1 MAMTVFAQQDP
12 MTSGEFI
19 DMAGERY
26 YAIHHVDEMNPFFIS
41 LVSDSDHW
49 MFVSS
54 TGGLTAGRVSPETA
68 LFPYVPVDRIHDS
81 ALHTGPRTMFNIV
94 KDSEVYQWQP
104 FNRDFNRQYNT
115 VQNLYKNT
123 LGDKLCFE
131 EINLDLQLA
140 FRYTWKTTDEY
151 GFSRDCE
158 IVNLS
163 DGPVSIDLLDGL
175 QNILPAG
182 TPRLTQTVSSNL
194 VDAYKWTEL
203 DLNSG
208 LAMFTVYS
216 GITDRAAPSES
227 LKANTVFSVGLK
239 SPKILLSSEQLE
251 SFGKGKSLSTER
263 HKRGVR
269 GAYFVNSKL
278 TLQPKGKQT
287 WQLLVNVEQ
296 SQSQIISLL
305 AELEDKDELCHSVAK
320 SISAGSD
327 QLLKIV
333 AATDGLQLTNEENVS
348 VHHYA
353 NTLFNNLRG
362 GVFENKYSISTGD
375 FIVTVKLFNQGLYKK
390 HVVALQR
397 LPNTIEFSQFN
408 RTITKLDDPQLQR
421 LANEYLPISFG
432 RRHGDPSRP
441 WNQFEIKLKGDDGQP
456 LLSYQGNWRD
466 IFQNWEAL
474 TFSYPEFIEN
484 VISKFVNAS
493 TVDGYNP
500 YRITKQGID
509 WEIEEPEDPWSFI
522 GYWGDHQII
531 YLQKMLELCH
541 KFHPERLSQRLR
553 QDVFSYANVPY
564 RIKTFENILQDAKNT
579 VVFDEYAAQI
589 IDKRVEEIGSDG
601 KLILDEND
609 EVYQVNLLEKL
620 LVPLLCKLGN
630 LVVDGGI
637 WLNTQRPEWNDAN
650 NAIVGQGLSMVTLN
664 YLRRYVCFFQDLIE
678 KEQGDVYVSYEV
690 VLWLHESSK
699 ILSSLSPKLNGVEI
713 SSSLRFQVLEGLG
726 KASSRYRQA
735 VYQNQRFSHKIECN
749 IEKIKALLS
758 CSLVVIEHSIKTS
771 QSKDGLYHSYNLLE
785 LSAGTAEVRNLY
797 PMLEGQVAALSS
809 GAMSTEQAI
818 SVINQL
824 FESDIYRSDQK
835 TFMLYPDRTQTP
847 FLEKNLISESLIKS
861 STFLVEM
868 LKLKDENIVLKDANG
883 CYRFNSNLKNNSD
896 LLVQLDKAKQTY
908 EKLDGQEVS
917 LIESIYEEVFNHS
930 AFTGRSG
937 GMFGFEG
944 LGCIYW
950 HMVSK
955 LLLAI
960 KENYDLS
967 VRKGADAEALKTLAE
982 LYYRVRE
989 GIGFNKTPAEYG
1001 AFPCDPYSHTPKHA
1015 GAQQPGMTGQVKEEI
1030 LTRFGELGVEVV
1042 AGKVNFAPRMLRQKE
1057 FLHESQNFH
1066 YLDVNGNWQ
1075 QTLLPE
1081 NSLAFTW
1088 CQVPIIYELSAENPQ
1103 LTLTL
1108 SDGRIIRD
1116 EKLTLNSEFSR
1127 ALFSHNGI
1135 INQVHITVNLT
1146 QLYQIN

>member
-1 MAMTVFAQQDP
+1 MAMAVFAQQDP

-19 DMAGERY
+19 NMAGERY

-49 MFVSS
+49 LFVSS

-81 ALHTGPRTMFNIV
+81 ALHTGPKTMFNIV
-94 KDSEVYQWQP
+94 KSSEFCQWQP
-104 FNRDFNRQYNT
+104 FNKDFNRQYKT

-131 EINLDLQLA
+131 EINQDLQLA
-140 FRYTWKTTDEY
+140 FRYTWKTTEEY

-163 DGPVSIDLLDGL
+163 DEPVSIDLLDGL

-227 LKANTVFSVGLK
+227 LKANTVFSIGFK
-239 SPKILLSSEQLE
+239 SPKILLSSDQLE
-251 SFGKGKSLSTER
+251 NFAKGKPLSTEH

-269 GAYFVNSKL
+269 GAYFVNSEL
-278 TLQPKGKQT
+278 TLQPKCRQT
-287 WQLLVNVEQ
+287 WQLVANVEQ
-296 SQSQIISLL
+296 SQSQIINLMADL
-305 AELEDKDELCHSVAK
+305 RDKGDLSHSIAK
-320 SISAGSD
+320 SISAGSN

-333 AATDGLQLTNEENVS
+333 AATDGLQLSNEENVS

-362 GVFENKYSISTGD
+362 GVFENKHSISTED
-375 FIVTVKLFNQGLYKK
+375 FITTLKLFNQGLYEK
-390 HVVALQR
+390 HVVDLQR
-397 LPNTIEFSQFN
+397 LPNTIELSQFN
-408 RTITKLDDPQLQR
+408 RAITKQGDPQLQR

-441 WNQFEIKLKGDDGQP
+441 WNQFEIKLKGDDGHP

-466 IFQNWEAL
+466 VFQNWEAL

-509 WEIEEPEDPWSFI
+509 WEIEEPDDPWSFI

-531 YLQKMLELCH
+531 YLQKMLELSH
-541 KFHPERLSQRLR
+541 KYHPERLNQRLR

-564 RIKTFENILQDAKNT
+564 RIKAFETILNDAKNT
-579 VVFDEYAAQI
+579 VVFDEYAAQV
-589 IDKRVEEIGSDG
+589 IDKRVQEIGSDG
-601 KLILDEND
+601 KLILDENG

-650 NAIVGQGLSMVTLN
+650 NAIVGQGLSVVTLN

-678 KEQGDVYVSYEV
+678 KEQRGVNVSYEV
-690 VLWLHESSK
+690 VLWLHESLK
-699 ILSSLSPKLNGVEI
+699 ILSSLSPKLNGVTI
-713 SSSLRFQVLEGLG
+713 SSSLRFKVLEGLG
-726 KASSRYRQA
+726 KASSRYRHA

-749 IEKIKALLS
+749 IEKVKAFLS

-771 QSKDGLYHSYNLLE
+771 QSNDGLYHSYNLLE
-785 LSAGTAEVRNLY
+785 LSTGTAKVRNLY

-809 GAMSTEQAI
+809 GAMSTEQVI
-818 SVINQL
+818 DVINQL
-824 FESDIYRSDQK
+824 FESDIYRPDQK
-835 TFMLYPDRTQTP
+835 TFMLYPDRIQTP
-847 FLEKNLISESLIKS
+847 FLQKNVISESLITG
-861 STFLVEM
+861 STVLGEM
-868 LKLKDENIVLKDANG
+868 LNLKDEHIVLKDANG
-883 CYRFNSNLKNNSD
+883 CYRFNPSLKNSSD
-896 LLVQLDKAKQTY
+896 LLIQLDKVKQAY
-908 EKLDGQEVS
+908 DKLDGQEVS
-917 LIESIYEEVFNHS
+917 IIESIYEEVFNHS

-967 VRKGADAEALKTLAE
+967 VTKGVDAEAQKTLAE

-989 GIGFNKTPAEYG
+989 GIGFNKTPTEYG

-1030 LTRFGELGVEVV
+1030 LTRFGELGVKVV
-1042 AGKVNFAPRMLRQKE
+1042 AGKVNFDPRMLRQKE
-1057 FLHESQNFH
+1057 FLQESQNFR

-1116 EKLTLNSEFSR
+1116 EKLSLDSEFSH
-1127 ALFSHNGI
+1127 AVFSHNGI

-1146 QLYQIN
+1146 QLCNVN